1 VGEEA
6 RGGLT
11 HLDSQGRARMVDV
24 AEKEPT
30 LRMAVARAEIR
41 MREET
46 LRLILS
52 GEVAKGDVFAVARVA
67 GIMAAKE
74 TPRLIPLCHSI
85 SLTSVRVDFE
95 PLPPERL
102 LIRAEARA
110 FDRTGAEME
119 ALTAA
124 SVAAL
129 AVYDMCKAVDR
140 AMTVERVA
148 LDEKAG
154 GRSGRFRRLPPA
166 VSFVG
171 RSGAGKTSLI
181 EKLLPLFSQ
190 RGFRVATI
198 KHDAHDFEIDHPGK
212 DSWRHARA
220 GARSVILASA
230 RKLALVRQLE
240 RELMP
245 EELRELVAEGADLVL
260 AEGYRQAPWPKVE
273 VYRPEAGE
281 PVAAR
286 DPWLLAVVAETRPP
300 GVPTE
305 VPLFRPDQTEELMV
319 HLLSALGLS

>member
-1 VGEEA
+1 
-6 RGGLT
+6 
-11 HLDSQGRARMVDV
+11 MVDV
-24 AEKEPT
+24 AEKGPT
-30 LRMAVARAEIR
+30 LRTAVARAEIR

-95 PLPPERL
+95 PRPPERL
-102 LIRAEARA
+102 LVRAEARA

-148 LDEKAG
+148 LEEKAG
-154 GRSGRFRRLPPA
+154 GRSGHFRRLPPA

-171 RSGAGKTSLI
+171 RSGAGKTTLI
-181 EKLLPLFSQ
+181 ERLLPLISA
-190 RGFRVATI
+190 RGYRVATI

-212 DSWRHARA
+212 DSWRHAQA
-220 GARSVILASA
+220 GARSVALASA
-230 RKLALVRQLE
+230 RKLALVRHLE
-240 RELMP
+240 RELAP

-260 AEGYRQAPWPKVE
+260 VEGYRQAPWPKVE
-273 VYRPEAGE
+273 VYRPEVGE
-281 PVAAR
+281 PVAAG
-286 DPWLLAVVAETRPP
+286 DPRLLAIVGETRPP
-300 GVPTE
+300 GVPPE
-305 VPLFRPDQTEELMV
+305 VPLFRPEKTEELMV
-319 HLLSALGLS
+319 YLLSALGLS